1 MTEKTVLKFTDL
13 GLSSE
18 LLKAVEK
25 KGFTEPSLVQAGIIP
40 LLLNGEK
47 DIIGQSQTGT
57 GKTASFAL
65 PLLQKLD
72 NFEKKTQ
79 AIILAPTR
87 ELAIQVAK
95 EIESFSV
102 DIENSPTVAV
112 VYGGNHMREEIKVLN
127 NFPNIVVGTPG
138 RMQHH
143 IRNGNLKL
151 DDVKYFVLDEADEM
165 LNFGFRDE
173 IVDILNMTPSQRRVL
188 LFSATMPQAIMN
200 IVKNY
205 MKEYDMVKVKA
216 EETTNKNISQE
227 YYVLRD
233 TDKFEAL
240 RQIIESN
247 EKFYAIVFCRTKL
260 QTDIVARN
268 LINKRLN
275 AEALHGDIDQEKR
288 EKILG
293 RFRKGE
299 TTILVATDVAA
310 RGIDV
315 IDLNFVINYNLPENH
330 EIYTH
335 RVGRTGRAG
344 KMGHAITFVNG
355 SEVNS
360 LKFFEKKLGV
370 EIEKGILLAPE
381 AIVEKKKQHL
391 ISRITNIINNKDETG
406 LEDLANLLLKEGT
419 PEEVINALLYD
430 FYKFSLNSEQY
441 GVIVEDRVGFSNN
454 SRGNFRGR
462 GGYRG
467 KNNNS
472 RRSSGKRYFSSGNSR
487 R

>member
-1 MTEKTVLKFTDL
+1 MTEKTVLEFTDL

-370 EIEKGILLAPE
+370 EIEKGILPAPE
-381 AIVEKKKQHL
+381 EIVEKKKQHL
-391 ISRITNIINNKDETG
+391 ISRITNIIKNKDKTG

-419 PEEVINALLYD
+419 PEEVISALLND

-441 GVIVEDRVGFSNN
+441 EVIIEDRVRFSNN
-454 SRGNFRGR
+454 RGNSRGR
-462 GGYRG
+462 GSYRG
-467 KNNNS
+467 KYNNS
-472 RRSSGKRYFSSGNSR
+472 RRGSGKRYFSSGSSR